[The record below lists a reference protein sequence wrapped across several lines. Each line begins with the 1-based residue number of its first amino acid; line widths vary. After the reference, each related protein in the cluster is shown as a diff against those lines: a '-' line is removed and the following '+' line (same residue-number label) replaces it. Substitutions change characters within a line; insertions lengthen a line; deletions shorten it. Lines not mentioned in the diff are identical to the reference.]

1 MSDGKAQGTLRR
13 ATVLAALA
21 GAVLVTTSCSNT
33 VTGQPTGSAIAAI
46 TTKMQSTVESPSSS
60 TAETHPGGSEPSR
73 ADETLILGTSQ
84 PGTHEFI
91 LNSGYDP
98 TLIAQGVGFI
108 LTSAPPSGYG
118 YEVSDISGIKCP
130 ASKSVTAGTS
140 FTCTVS
146 LGFAC

>member
-1 MSDGKAQGTLRR
+1 MRTRPS
-13 ATVLAALA
+13 
-21 GAVLVTTSCSNT
+21 GAVEAAGTT
-33 VTGQPTGSAIAAI
+33 PD
-46 TTKMQSTVESPSSS
+46 
-60 TAETHPGGSEPSR
+60 PGAGR
-73 ADETLILGTSQ
+73 TSQ

-108 LTSAPPSGYG
+108 LTSSPPSGYG

-130 ASKSVTAGTS
+130 ASISVTAGTS

-146 LGFAC
+146 IRQRESTITVDIISNLGRYIVSAPQ